1 MDGNENFSFELCWRG
16 FRSVLFWRILRA
28 IEKQDT
34 SNCVNRTP
42 SEDCKSTIFD
52 GRTLRLLCEGEL
64 NATASHLT
72 ELRYWPVSPGTTRNP
87 LAAFSHI
94 TPSSIIVWPRT
105 NRPARQHIARDTFL
119 PVRISFG
126 CPRTVRFRFWRVQR
140 SQNLVNRANFSVS
153 CPLSPLTSLGNFTA
167 NHTSFAYIL
176 RHPTSRPNLT

>member
-64 NATASHLT
+64 NATASHMT
-72 ELRYWPVSPGTTRNP
+72 ELSVLARKSEDHTQPACRFFAHHSILDYSVATHEPTCAPAHSTRHVSTGSHFVRLSANRPVSL
-87 LAAFSHI
+87 LASSTI
-94 TPSSIIVWPRT
+94 TESRESCELLGFVSLIAPHQPREFYGK
-105 NRPARQHIARDTFL
+105 PH
-119 PVRISFG
+119 
-126 CPRTVRFRFWRVQR
+126 
-140 SQNLVNRANFSVS
+140 
-153 CPLSPLTSLGNFTA
+153 
-167 NHTSFAYIL
+167 
-176 RHPTSRPNLT
+176 